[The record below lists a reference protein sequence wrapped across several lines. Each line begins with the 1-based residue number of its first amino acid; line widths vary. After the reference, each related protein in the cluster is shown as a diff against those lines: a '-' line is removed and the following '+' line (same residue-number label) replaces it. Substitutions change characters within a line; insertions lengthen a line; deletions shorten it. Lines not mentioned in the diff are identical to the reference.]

1 MPDQTLH
8 TINEQIDF
16 SFVSGGTD
24 KIKKSVQTTGV
35 SDQISAVAVEPML
48 KLGISLHKWSST
60 GIRAEE
66 SAIQDR
72 LKNCYKEHLTA
83 DPDIKRIVNLLLEML
98 GV

>member
-1 MPDQTLH
+1 MPDQTLC

-24 KIKKSVQTTGV
+24 KIKKSVQTTSV

-48 KLGISLHKWSST
+48 KLGISLHKRSST